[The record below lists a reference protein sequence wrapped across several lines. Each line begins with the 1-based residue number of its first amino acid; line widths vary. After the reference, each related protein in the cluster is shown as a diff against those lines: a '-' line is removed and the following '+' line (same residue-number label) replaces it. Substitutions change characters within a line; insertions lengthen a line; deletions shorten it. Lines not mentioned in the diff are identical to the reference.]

1 MVMIF
6 QIPILF
12 SPLIVLSPIYDSKYF
27 ISHSIVSNFVDLLII
42 EMNYFS
48 GNATYSH
55 CHGKFAHGS
64 IGQS

>member
-1 MVMIF
+1 MIMIF
-6 QIPILF
+6 QIPNLL
-12 SPLIVLSPIYDSKYF
+12 SPLIVLSPIYDLKYF
-27 ISHSIVSNFVDLLII
+27 ISNSIVSNFVDLFIL

-48 GNATYSH
+48 GNATYSR